1 MNRREAAPPLTQLL
15 PLGLEARLG
24 AARLEHRI
32 SGVLSAL
39 MGRAAGDAAV
49 MQRCSSAE
57 PGLLHEDGGM
67 EGLDTGEG
75 MPDSRRLFH
84 TEELRSRV
92 TAELWGVPGGA

>member
-49 MQRCSSAE
+49 QQRRAG
-57 PGLLHEDGGM
+57 PA
-67 EGLDTGEG
+67 
-75 MPDSRRLFH
+75 P
-84 TEELRSRV
+84 
-92 TAELWGVPGGA
+92 